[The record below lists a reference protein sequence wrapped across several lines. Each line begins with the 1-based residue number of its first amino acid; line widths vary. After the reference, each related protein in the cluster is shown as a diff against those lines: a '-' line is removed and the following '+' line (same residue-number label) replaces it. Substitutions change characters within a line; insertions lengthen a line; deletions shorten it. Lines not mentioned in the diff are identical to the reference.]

1 MTRPQLVVSSSG
13 ASSLLPSYTPT
24 DTSPGAAGGFIIEIT
39 IKPSRPILP
48 RCGLQTHR
56 VSDTIS
62 SELIFG
68 ELSVLVEIGVALTT
82 FGGLFMI
89 LGVMLF
95 FDGALLALGNVR
107 LSAFCAQHLIS
118 IPTAFSFHSRVVCC
132 VGTVTLPLRPY
143 AYHRSSKDLLLL
155 RTKAKTPR
163 DSLFHWWNPVGVPQV
178 AIYWHDCGD
187 YWFLEP
193 LWVCIRTIC
202 PFASLNDQ
210 H

>member
-24 DTSPGAAGGFIIEIT
+24 DTSPGAAGGFIIEIS
-39 IKPSRPILP
+39 IKPLRPILP

-56 VSDTIS
+56 VSYTIS

-107 LSAFCAQHLIS
+107 FSVFCAQHLIS
-118 IPTAFSFHSRVVCC
+118 IHNCVLISLTRGLLCRNSYFSS
-132 VGTVTLPLRPY
+132 PALRLSLVLKRPST
-143 AYHRSSKDLLLL
+143 SSHESKNSEGQFVSLVESCWCSSSGHLL
-155 RTKAKTPR
+155 A
-163 DSLFHWWNPVGVPQV
+163 
-178 AIYWHDCGD
+178 
-187 YWFLEP
+187 
-193 LWVCIRTIC
+193 
-202 PFASLNDQ
+202 
-210 H
+210 

>member
-13 ASSLLPSYTPT
+13 ASSLLPSYTPN

-107 LSAFCAQHLIS
+107 FSSFRTRHLIS
-118 IPTAFSFHSRVVCC
+118 IHNCVLISLTRGLLCRNSYSSF
-132 VGTVTLPLRPY
+132 PALRL
-143 AYHRSSKDLLLL
+143 SSVPKRPSTSLHESKNSEGQFVSLVESCWCSSSGHLL
-155 RTKAKTPR
+155 A
-163 DSLFHWWNPVGVPQV
+163 
-178 AIYWHDCGD
+178 
-187 YWFLEP
+187 
-193 LWVCIRTIC
+193 
-202 PFASLNDQ
+202 
-210 H
+210 